1 MRTFGLFLWVSACA
15 ISSCKTQH
23 AVTTERDTVVITQT
37 RTLVDTLE
45 IYKDTIVYKDRVKFK
60 IEYRDSLVN
69 VQVDC
74 PSDTVRIQT
83 TRIEYN
89 SEKLDTQRKWTASL
103 FLLALVLFIIVLLKR

>member
-1 MRTFGLFLWVSACA
+1 MRTFGLFLWVSAFA

-23 AVTTERDTVVITQT
+23 TVTTERDTVVITQT

-74 PSDTVRIQT
+74 PSDTVRIRQT
-83 TRIEYN
+83 IIKNNTEELERQSTWIG
-89 SEKLDTQRKWTASL
+89 TL
-103 FLLALVLFIIVLLKR
+103 FTICLVLFILVLLKK